1 MPSLQCFGQLFP
13 VILRL
18 NCGLLIPVK
27 IIVSICF
34 HKVVGRAAIQR
45 LAEALFKTGGDD
57 IYLRG
62 AIPPPD
68 DFFSFSV
75 FHFHNYLISNILSFI
90 YLREMNKIFEV
101 RFLLEE
107 GAYRV
112 YVTDERRNMDQKDI
126 HFYLLYL
133 TATYERHARFTFW
146 MVAPS

>member
-62 AIPPPD
+62 AIPPPMI
-68 DFFSFSV
+68 FLVSV
-75 FHFHNYLISNILSFI
+75 FFI
-90 YLREMNKIFEV
+90 FAI
-101 RFLLEE
+101 
-107 GAYRV
+107 
-112 YVTDERRNMDQKDI
+112 I
-126 HFYLLYL
+126 
-133 TATYERHARFTFW
+133 
-146 MVAPS
+146 

>member
-62 AIPPPD
+62 AIPPPE

-75 FHFHNYLISNILSFI
+75 FHIRNYLIFNILSFNSFLPI
-90 YLREMNKIFEV
+90 ISHSHIRKARALHILDGRPVVGNREHAVVAGNILRRNETDIH
-101 RFLLEE
+101 RFLAEKV
-107 GAYRV
+107 GSDR
-112 YVTDERRNMDQKDI
+112 
-126 HFYLLYL
+126 
-133 TATYERHARFTFW
+133 
-146 MVAPS
+146 